1 MTDEQS
7 TWADD
12 RLDLVNGLLE
22 AILAER
28 PAASREDVLLALGMA
43 VTVVDESW
51 RGLLRRTADQLVSIG
66 DHNPALLPGLR
77 VAAKTL
83 TTFEHHQRG
92 LKVGHG

>member
-28 PAASREDVLLALGMA
+28 PDASREDMVLALGMA

-51 RGLLRRTADQLVSIG
+51 RQLIRRSADHLLSIG
-66 DHNPALLPGLR
+66 DDNPALLPGLR
-77 VAAKTL
+77 VAAEAL
-83 TTFEHHQRG
+83 TTFVEQP
-92 LKVGHG
+92 